1 METPGRMTIPKS
13 CDVRSE
19 GIQMLVGRMGIAKA
33 ALFIRDNLSQQE
45 DYLVTKER
53 LFADRTAA
61 EIRED
66 MKKSGY

>member
-1 METPGRMTIPKS
+1 METRGKMTIPKS
-13 CDVRSE
+13 CEVRCE

-53 LFADRTAA
+53 LFAEKTVA
-61 EIRED
+61 EIHED
-66 MKKSGY
+66 MKRSGY